1 MVGFEIYSTAK
12 ILSIPNDSMAF
23 SCRGPQSNV
32 LINVSWLAEDMDK
45 VDVNEVRK
53 RVKEI
58 IGAVQGDRVEV
69 EPSYGNYGM
78 SSTNMYMIIRA
89 EFLDGGEVLSG
100 AKVRKLYGANYRKL
114 QFIKAK
120 YEQVTYCIRPK
131 GSN

>member
-12 ILSIPNDSMAF
+12 ILSIANDSMAF

-78 SSTNMYMIIRA
+78 SSTNMYIIIRA
-89 EFLDGGEVLSG
+89 EFLDGGEVLSD

-114 QFIKAK
+114 QSIKAK
-120 YEQVTYCIRPK
+120 YE
-131 GSN
+131 